1 MKETDK
7 DSKIL
12 TKPICYLICIF
23 LILNIIFVTRF
34 AFIYDVCYI
43 PNEYKYLTGLTSEQM
58 PLFALINRWAL
69 NPKFSLAYDVCY
81 ISKEDKSLTGLNNE
95 QTPLFALIYRWSLN
109 PHSFDIY
116 YFDSPFILMDT
127 YVIGNEGSSSSVLY
141 GSIYHNTQLN
151 YVIWGYDIL
160 CIILYI
166 KLRKHMKSL

>member
-69 NPKFSLAYDVCY
+69 NPKEFYLFYY
-81 ISKEDKSLTGLNNE
+81 SK
-95 QTPLFALIYRWSLN
+95 
-109 PHSFDIY
+109 
-116 YFDSPFILMDT
+116 PFIWFDNIYM
-127 YVIGNEGSSSSVLY
+127 GSQD
-141 GSIYHNTQLN
+141 GSGFELRAQIYHNNQLT
-151 YVIWGYDIL
+151 YIIWGYDIL

>member
-23 LILNIIFVTRF
+23 LILNIIFVT
-34 AFIYDVCYI
+34 
-43 PNEYKYLTGLTSEQM
+43 
-58 PLFALINRWAL
+58 
-69 NPKFSLAYDVCY
+69 KFSLAYDVCY

-127 YVIGNEGSSSSVLY
+127 YVIGNEGSNSSVLY